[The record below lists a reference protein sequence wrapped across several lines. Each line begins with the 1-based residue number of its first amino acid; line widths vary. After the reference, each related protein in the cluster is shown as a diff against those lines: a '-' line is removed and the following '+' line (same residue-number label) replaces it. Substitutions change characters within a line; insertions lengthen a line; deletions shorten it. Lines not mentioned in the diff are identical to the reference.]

1 MDAPKLVNAT
11 RRLFTI
17 ALALL
22 LPLCLSPGAAW
33 AQKAASETG
42 TLAQGGSPA
51 LASQDDAQDLP
62 SKFDLRSVDTDGD
75 GVGDRCYVTP
85 VRCQYPFGTCWG
97 FAATAAA
104 ETSVLSAKFAD
115 DPDAWK
121 TLDFSEKQ
129 MTFFSHWHVT
139 DTEKSNTTKGTA
151 KIIVTGKGNF
161 KGTKTISFK
170 IS

>member
-1 MDAPKLVNAT
+1 MDAPKLVNGT

-22 LPLCLSPGAAW
+22 LPLCLSPGTAW
-33 AQKAASETG
+33 AQKPASETG

-75 GVGDRCYVTP
+75 DVGDRCYVTP
-85 VRCQYPFGTCWG
+85 VRCQY
-97 FAATAAA
+97 
-104 ETSVLSAKFAD
+104 
-115 DPDAWK
+115 
-121 TLDFSEKQ
+121 
-129 MTFFSHWHVT
+129 
-139 DTEKSNTTKGTA
+139 NTTKGTA
-151 KIIVTGKGNF
+151 KIIVTDKGNF

>member
-51 LASQDDAQDLP
+51 FASQDDAQDLP
-62 SKFDLRSVDTDGD
+62 SKFACAASIPTA
-75 GVGDRCYVTP
+75 TAWE
-85 VRCQYPFGTCWG
+85 T
-97 FAATAAA
+97 AAT
-104 ETSVLSAKFAD
+104 
-115 DPDAWK
+115 
-121 TLDFSEKQ
+121 
-129 MTFFSHWHVT
+129 SHP
-139 DTEKSNTTKGTA
+139 
-151 KIIVTGKGNF
+151 
-161 KGTKTISFK
+161 
-170 IS
+170 